1 MTRADLFVIGCTLLV
16 FVALGVA
23 VVGSRWASSDRM
35 EQALRL
41 NAVARWVYVGL
52 FGLVA
57 TIAMT
62 I

>member
-1 MTRADLFVIGCTLLV
+1 M
-16 FVALGVA
+16 ALGVA
-23 VVGSRWASSDRM
+23 VIGSRWASSDRM

-41 NAVARWVYVGL
+41 NAIARWIYVGL

-62 I
+62 M